1 MIHLGILRLFE
12 AQKLQFWAEETVTIF
27 CPSLVISH
35 QFLTISALENNN
47 WASVLGP
54 FKGLF
59 LPMALQNHM
68 TAGSDERL
76 TFSFGTHTRTQS
88 CSGITSC
95 ETPLELYQTDW
106 TCIKGCDF
114 THHTLAYIMTM
125 FPAACSVTS
134 PPPHLASSSHFTL
147 CGTTRLSPPTS
158 LFPFL
163 FACWFLHSLQWWV
176 GWCGTHRG
184 CKSSSFSLYSSARF
198 CWSCIWVQFHSQAFS
213 SGGWWNDFQKV
224 YSNVSFTNDWC
235 RGHVKLSF
243 FYLPKM
249 ERRIMV
255 DVISCVSL
263 TKPW

>member
-1 MIHLGILRLFE
+1 MWSIWEYWGYLKHKNYTL
-12 AQKLQFWAEETVTIF
+12 WAEETVTIF

-88 CSGITSC
+88 SSGITSC

-114 THHTLAYIMTM
+114 THETLAYIMTM
-125 FPAACSVTS
+125 FPAACSVT
-134 PPPHLASSSHFTL
+134 P
-147 CGTTRLSPPTS
+147 PPTS
-158 LFPFL
+158 PVLPT
-163 FACWFLHSLQWWV
+163 LHSAEQL
-176 GWCGTHRG
+176 G
-184 CKSSSFSLYSSARF
+184 
-198 CWSCIWVQFHSQAFS
+198 
-213 SGGWWNDFQKV
+213 
-224 YSNVSFTNDWC
+224 
-235 RGHVKLSF
+235 
-243 FYLPKM
+243 
-249 ERRIMV
+249 
-255 DVISCVSL
+255 
-263 TKPW
+263 